1 MKLSVR
7 AAWMFAH
14 FLFLATT
21 LVESFQ
27 NADSFQTLHHR
38 RRRVWNASIEMKQQ
52 QQQQQHPLK
61 YKSYTLVGD
70 NEMHSFW
77 FPEQQENE
85 SIVPSSSSTLP
96 SPSVSSPINNKHS
109 SADWLHNLKTIPSS
123 TVLRESK
130 GPVLSLAGW
139 ATFVS
144 IVYNILKSMGKHSA
158 ASSLTISSSS
168 HGFVVS
174 SLGLLLVFRTNSAYQ
189 RFLEG
194 RTIWENIHSISRN
207 LSRMVY
213 LYRPQLGVART
224 RRVMNLLAAFPYL
237 LRHHVRSGCLCSK
250 QDPVS
255 IDPKYRILLH
265 NSFTN
270 VVDSRYEGDKASG
283 GVTHVS
289 SNDDISTASSCFVDT
304 RNLPWSLLKDNSDTD
319 LRGVAQAINKP
330 LWILDRLGQ
339 EIMGIP
345 YNAHFCSRERA
356 AFLCFVEKLTA
367 TIGQCERIHQTSVPL
382 NYARHSLRALSVF
395 LMTLPFCLV
404 KDMGLLTGPVTAIMA
419 WLLFGI
425 YQIGYHVEDP
435 FQGSLRL
442 SILCDAIRKDLLSSD
457 ESAFHSVD
465 DRENDENK
473 IVTDSTWIPTP
484 TIFLPNRPNP
494 LQLVDLTTSMSSST
508 PPAASLHGLKP

>member
-1 MKLSVR
+1 MKKIAFDV
-7 AAWMFAH
+7 AWVLVFY
-14 FLFLATT
+14 LFLTAT

-27 NADSFQTLHHR
+27 NPGSFQTLQHKR
-38 RRRVWNASIEMKQQ
+38 QRTVWNASLEANQKQL
-52 QQQQQHPLK
+52 QHPLK

-77 FPEQQENE
+77 FPEKHEKE
-85 SIVPSSSSTLP
+85 SIIQSTSSTSP
-96 SPSVSSPINNKHS
+96 SPSVPSPINNKHS
-109 SADWLHNLKTIPSS
+109 SADWLYNLKTIPSS
-123 TVLRESK
+123 TVLRETK

-139 ATFVS
+139 AIFVS
-144 IVYNILKSMGKHSA
+144 IVYQILKSIGKHSA
-158 ASSLTISSSS
+158 ASSLTISSSA

-194 RTIWENIHSISRN
+194 RKIWENIHSISRN
-207 LSRMVY
+207 LSRMVHLY
-213 LYRPQLGVART
+213 LPQLGRAKAG
-224 RRVMNLLAAFPYL
+224 RVKNLLAAFPYL
-237 LRHHVRSGCLCSK
+237 LRHHVRSGCLCTEE
-250 QDPVS
+250 DPVS
-255 IDPKYRILLH
+255 IDPRYRMLLH

-283 GVTHVS
+283 GVTHI
-289 SNDDISTASSCFVDT
+289 SNDDNDNRTSRSCYVDV
-304 RNLPWSLLKDNSDTD
+304 RDLPWSLLKQDDD

-330 LWILDRLGQ
+330 LWVLDRLGQ
-339 EIMGIP
+339 EIMDIP
-345 YNAHFCSRERA
+345 YSIHFCSRERA
-356 AFLCFVEKLTA
+356 AFLSFVEKLTA

-382 NYARHSLRALSVF
+382 NYARHSLRGLSVF

-404 KDMGLLTGPVTAIMA
+404 KDMGLLTGPATAIMA

-457 ESAFHSVD
+457 ESAFHYVD
-465 DRENDENK
+465 DKYDDED
-473 IVTDSTWIPTP
+473 TQIPTP
-484 TIFLPNRPNP
+484 TIFLPNRLSP
-494 LQLVDLTTSMSSST
+494 LQLVDLATSMSSCT
-508 PPAASLHGLKP
+508 PRETATLHGLKP